1 MSEPKN
7 ENEND
12 DINDDNNNE
21 NEEGNEV
28 DDNEDQEKNNSS
40 HLATKEN
47 IGKAE
52 LIKDYKEK
60 ENIYNLMIKNNSEL
74 KNKIDLTN
82 NKYEEI
88 LKRIEEKQSQ
98 DLEQQLKNKINLI
111 EKEIEAYQTENKNY
125 KKKIDQLKNSVYFK
139 NTIANSSLLKT
150 TLKQEKLKNKEYTT
164 ELNTLKRI
172 EKFNNHLITK
182 NEEEYKI
189 KENIKIINEQIKEV
203 KEHIKKMNDGYN
215 ILERYFKLIHEK
227 IVGLD
232 FIKIKKKKRNN

>member
-1 MSEPKN
+1 
-7 ENEND
+7 
-12 DINDDNNNE
+12 
-21 NEEGNEV
+21 
-28 DDNEDQEKNNSS
+28 
-40 HLATKEN
+40 
-47 IGKAE
+47 
-52 LIKDYKEK
+52 
-60 ENIYNLMIKNNSEL
+60 MIKSNNEL

-203 KEHIKKMNDGYN
+203 KEHIKKMNVIDDKKYLMHN
-215 ILERYFKLIHEK
+215 NLKQKEILI
-227 IVGLD
+227 
-232 FIKIKKKKRNN
+232 N